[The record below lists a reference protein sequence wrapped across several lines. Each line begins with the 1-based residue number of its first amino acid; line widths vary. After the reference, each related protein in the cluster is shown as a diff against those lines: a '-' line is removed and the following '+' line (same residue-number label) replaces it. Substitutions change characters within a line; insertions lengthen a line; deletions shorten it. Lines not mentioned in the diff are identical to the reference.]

1 MAKKLKNLFKNISD
15 NSNPNSNSI
24 HLTDP
29 EVQERIT
36 KLENLIRHHRDLYY
50 NKTPE
55 ISDAKYDQLE
65 DELRELDPT
74 NPLLFKVG
82 QDSNPLFTKT
92 AHIMPMMS
100 QDKASTPEE
109 FEKWAKKRYYN
120 QFIIQYKLD
129 GISIELQYKSGIFQK
144 AVSRGDG
151 KVGDDVT
158 ENILNAKGLVKHLP
172 DRFTGAVRAEVL
184 LFRDTFEQKY
194 SDNMN
199 PRNAAAG
206 IIRRKDH
213 KGSDDLNLIVY
224 DAWASDSQITF
235 HDEIH
240 KIKWLGQQGFEVVK
254 TKTVHTIQEVIET
267 RQEIIDS
274 IRDSLNYEIDG
285 LVIKGR
291 EIDREDMKRAK
302 PESQIAFKFPAEMID
317 STLIDVEWSVS
328 GANYTPVA
336 IIKPVEIMGSTVQRA
351 SLANPDIMNDL
362 KVKIGSKVMVSKRG
376 DIIPKIEYV
385 ISTPEDAE
393 EIVIPARCQACD
405 SELINEGSRLYCPN
419 EDCPNVK
426 YRRIVKWIKKNDI
439 KHFSEKLILRP
450 LFETQKIHTIA
461 DLYTLKVSDLTKLE
475 GVQEKSAKKAL
486 DNLFA
491 VTEIPLERFIAGFE
505 IEGLGERMVKKAV
518 KAGYDTLEGIKNA
531 SVGELS
537 QIDGYAEITA
547 EALQQGVEKLYPE
560 MERLLETG
568 KVTIAAPVTE
578 GRLKGL
584 TFCFTGKLNTMSR
597 KEAQG
602 LVEKHGGEA
611 KSSVTKNLSY
621 LVTNST
627 EQTTKYKKA
636 QAQGTAIITEDQF
649 LAMLE

>member
-1 MAKKLKNLFKNISD
+1 MAKNQKNLFESISD
-15 NSNPNSNSI
+15 DSKSDSI
-24 HLTDP
+24 SQNDP
-29 EVQERIT
+29 ETRERISELE
-36 KLENLIRHHRDLYY
+36 KLIQYHRDLYY
-50 NKTPE
+50 NKTPK

-65 DELRELDPT
+65 DELKELDPS

-82 QDSNPLFTKT
+82 QDSSPLFTKT
-92 AHIMPMMS
+92 EHVMPMMS
-100 QDKASTPEE
+100 QEKASNEEE
-109 FEKWAKKRYYN
+109 FTKWARKRNYT
-120 QFIIQYKLD
+120 QFVIQYKLD
-129 GISIELQYKSGIFQK
+129 GISIELQYTSGVFQK

-158 ENILNAKGLVKHLP
+158 ENILNAKGLIKKLP
-172 DRFTGAVRAEVL
+172 ERFTGAIRAEVL
-184 LFRDTFEQKY
+184 LFRSIFEQKY
-194 SDNMN
+194 SDNQN

-224 DAWASDSQITF
+224 DAWTSNRQITF
-235 HDEIH
+235 HDEIE
-240 KIKWLGQQGFEVVK
+240 KVRWLQQQGFEVVK

-336 IIKPVEIMGSTVQRA
+336 LIEPVELLGSTVQRA
-351 SLANPDIMNDL
+351 SLANPDIMGQL
-362 KVKIGSKVMVSKRG
+362 GVKIGSKVMVSKRG

-385 ISTPEDAE
+385 IATPEDAK
-393 EIVIPARCQACD
+393 EIVIPIKCEACESD
-405 SELINEGSRLYCPN
+405 LINEGSRLYCPN
-419 EDCPNVK
+419 EDCPNVR

-450 LFETQKIHTIA
+450 LYETQRIQTIA
-461 DLYTLKVSDLTKLE
+461 DLYTLKISDLTKLE

-486 DNLFA
+486 NNLLA
-491 VTEIPLERFIAGFE
+491 VKQIPLERFIAGFD

-518 KAGYDTLEGIKNA
+518 KAGFDTLEAIKTA
-531 SVGELS
+531 SIHELS

-547 EALQQGVEKLYPE
+547 QTLQQGVEKLYPE
-560 MERLLETG
+560 MEQLLKTQ
-568 KVTIAAPVTE
+568 KVKIAEPITE
-578 GRLKGL
+578 GKLKGL
-584 TFCFTGKLNTMSR
+584 TFCFTGKLITMSR
-597 KEAQG
+597 KEAHD
-602 LVEKHGGEA
+602 LVISNGGEP
-611 KSSVTKNLSY
+611 KSSVTKHLSY

-627 EQTTKYKKA
+627 ERTTKYKKA
-636 QAQGTAIITEDQF
+636 QEQGTTIITEAQF
-649 LAMLE
+649 LKLLE